1 MKAIPSQARAKQKRV
16 ALIAAASECFVSYG
30 YHNTTAKTVAS
41 KAGVATGTFYQYFEN
56 KEDMLRVIAKQ
67 RMEEL
72 YQQVPSATEFLEL
85 SSNVEKATVKP
96 GATER
101 IFHQVLE
108 LIYAF
113 HEQAP
118 ELHQILEQ
126 RKELDPELA
135 EILGQGEKMLF
146 HEQAPELHQIL
157 EQRKELDPELAEIL
171 GQGEK
176 MLYDRVL
183 MFVNRFNIENADAV
197 AFNLFAMAE
206 GLVHR
211 QVFSRS
217 MQSKALT
224 LQLGAA
230 MLASYFDN
238 L

>member
-1 MKAIPSQARAKQKRV
+1 MKAIPIQARAKQKRA
-16 ALIAAASECFVSYG
+16 ALIAAASECFVSHG
-30 YHNTTAKTVAS
+30 YHDTTAKIVAS

-67 RMEEL
+67 RMEAL

-85 SSNVEKATVKP
+85 SSKVEKATVKP

-101 IFHQVLE
+101 IFHHVLE
-108 LIYAF
+108 LIYA
-113 HEQAP
+113 
-118 ELHQILEQ
+118 
-126 RKELDPELA
+126 
-135 EILGQGEKMLF
+135 F

-211 QVFSRS
+211 QVFGRPR
-217 MQSKALT
+217 QSKALT

-238 L
+238 V

>member
-1 MKAIPSQARAKQKRV
+1 MKVIPSQARAKQKRA

-85 SSNVEKATVKP
+85 SSKAETASVKP

-108 LIYAF
+108 LIYA
-113 HEQAP
+113 
-118 ELHQILEQ
+118 
-126 RKELDPELA
+126 
-135 EILGQGEKMLF
+135 F

-211 QVFSRS
+211 QVFGCPK
-217 MQSKALT
+217 QSKVLT

>member
-135 EILGQGEKMLF
+135 EILGQGEKML
-146 HEQAPELHQIL
+146 
-157 EQRKELDPELAEIL
+157 
-171 GQGEK
+171 
-176 MLYDRVL
+176 YDRVL

>member
-1 MKAIPSQARAKQKRV
+1 
-16 ALIAAASECFVSYG
+16 
-30 YHNTTAKTVAS
+30 
-41 KAGVATGTFYQYFEN
+41 
-56 KEDMLRVIAKQ
+56 
-67 RMEEL
+67 
-72 YQQVPSATEFLEL
+72 
-85 SSNVEKATVKP
+85 VEKATVKP

-101 IFHQVLE
+101 IFHHVLE

-135 EILGQGEKMLF
+135 EILGQGEKML
-146 HEQAPELHQIL
+146 
-157 EQRKELDPELAEIL
+157 
-171 GQGEK
+171 
-176 MLYDRVL
+176 YDHVL

-211 QVFSRS
+211 QVFGRPR
-217 MQSKALT
+217 QSKALT